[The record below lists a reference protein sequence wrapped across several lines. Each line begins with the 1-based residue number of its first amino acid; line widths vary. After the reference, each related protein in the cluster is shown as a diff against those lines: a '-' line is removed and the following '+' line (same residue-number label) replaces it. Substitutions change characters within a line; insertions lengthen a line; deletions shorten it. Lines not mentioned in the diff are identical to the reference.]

1 MESRR
6 DMRSTASKHRLSTMK
21 RAVRELGDRAID
33 GRTSV
38 AKALSQWRAELI
50 NDLGGRE
57 AISTQQAAIVDL
69 ATKTKLLLDS
79 VDSWLLVQPSLV
91 DKRRR
96 AILPVVRERQQLADA
111 LARYMSTLGL
121 ERRQAPAR
129 SLAEYLEDK
138 YGGPK
143 DQAAVEQESS
153 RQPAQAPCPRK
164 MAQVER
170 APHPQRCV
178 GATAE
183 EGAGGRQADADELD
197 NPDREGIR

>member
-1 MESRR
+1 
-6 DMRSTASKHRLSTMK
+6 MRSIGPKHRLSAMK

-38 AKALSQWRAELI
+38 AKALSQWRSELI

-57 AISTQQAAIVDL
+57 AISTQQAAIIDL

-79 VDSWLLVQPSLV
+79 VDAWLLVQPSLV

-129 SLAEYLEDK
+129 SLAEYLKEK
-138 YGGPK
+138 YGGPQ
-143 DQAAVEQESS
+143 DQAAAERENSG
-153 RQPAQAPCPRK
+153 QPMQAPGSQK
-164 MAQVER
+164 VAQIER
-170 APHPQRCV
+170 APEP
-178 GATAE
+178 
-183 EGAGGRQADADELD
+183 
-197 NPDREGIR
+197 